1 MLILINMNIQI
12 TVNNFELTDSI
23 KYLIEEKMSPKID
36 QLLKNFSPEMKTAS
50 VHIEKEKHDIF
61 KVNFDIKL
69 PGKEHIYSET
79 RHKIFESA
87 IIDLTQQ
94 IERQIKKYR
103 QELVNYSLG

>member
-1 MLILINMNIQI
+1 MNIQI

-23 KYLIEEKMSPKID
+23 KYLIDKKMSQKLD
-36 QLLKNFSPEMKTAS
+36 QLLKTFSPEMKTAS
-50 VHIEKEKHDIF
+50 VHIEKEKYNIF

-94 IERQIKKYR
+94 VEKQIKKYKE
-103 QELVNYSLG
+103 ELVNYSLG

>member
-12 TVNNFELTDSI
+12 TINNFELTDSM
-23 KYLIEEKMSPKID
+23 KYLIEEKMSQKLD
-36 QLLKNFSPEMKTAS
+36 KLLQTFSEEMKSAS
-50 VHIEKEKHDIF
+50 VHVEQEKHGIF
-61 KVNFDIKL
+61 KINFDIKL

-87 IIDLTQQ
+87 VIDLTQQ
-94 IERQIKKYR
+94 VEKQIKKYK